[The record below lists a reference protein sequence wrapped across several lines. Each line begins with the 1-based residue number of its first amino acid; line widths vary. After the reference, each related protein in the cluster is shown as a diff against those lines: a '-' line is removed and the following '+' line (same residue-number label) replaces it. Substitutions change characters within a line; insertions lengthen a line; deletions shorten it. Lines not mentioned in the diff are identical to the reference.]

1 MALLPESE
9 TNMTKLGDE
18 GESTESDASLHLLS
32 NSELE
37 LMQNITLKQMKGE
50 PEHSRLFLLSRVWY
64 RLEQERRRR
73 RDEIR
78 ELERLYFARGEMPA
92 KRKAAAGRWI

>member
-9 TNMTKLGDE
+9 TNMTNVKDGY
-18 GESTESDASLHLLS
+18 ESTESDASLHRLS

-37 LMQNITLKQMKGE
+37 LMQSITLNQMKGE
-50 PEHSRLFLLSRVWY
+50 PEDTTLLLLGRVWY

-73 RDEIR
+73 KDEVR
-78 ELERLYFARGEMPA
+78 ELERLYFSRGGA
-92 KRKAAAGRWI
+92 STNQKAAAGR

>member
-9 TNMTKLGDE
+9 TNMTNVKDGH
-18 GESTESDASLHLLS
+18 ESTESDASLHRLS

-37 LMQNITLKQMKGE
+37 LMQSITLNQMKSE
-50 PEHSRLFLLSRVWY
+50 AEDATLLLLGRVWY

-73 RDEIR
+73 KDEVQ
-78 ELERLYFARGEMPA
+78 ELERLYFARGGA
-92 KRKAAAGRWI
+92 STNQKAAAGR